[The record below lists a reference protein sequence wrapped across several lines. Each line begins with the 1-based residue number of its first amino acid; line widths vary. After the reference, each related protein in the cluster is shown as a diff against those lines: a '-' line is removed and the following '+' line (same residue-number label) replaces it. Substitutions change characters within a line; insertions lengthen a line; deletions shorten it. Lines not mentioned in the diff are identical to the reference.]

1 MAGNALI
8 EFLLAA
14 RDSVLGFD
22 SLRKGSVGWGAG
34 WFEFA
39 GFNGCVAPSDS
50 MASLECVGTGVCRDR
65 FCWTCSRPFLK
76 ELAMT
81 DFRSRWLVLSA
92 VGAALVFSPLSS
104 DVRADDAARV
114 VEGRKAELTVKI
126 GGDNAESG
134 KSTGIVI
141 SPFIQNVRGQGS
153 GEQDVPILVAPK
165 YDEQPEDAEATK
177 KSGKRGAKKSDKSP
191 VATETASQKAREE
204 WQKKRSIERQ
214 KRQSKSQAPVESKK
228 TKKAKN
234 EAAGPKVSDKVSDDD
249 RSKRTASPKDAKA
262 SVDARKKAMAARAAS
277 ETKAAAVKAK
287 AAAAHAQSSSAKR
300 AAGIKDSRSYREI
313 YNSIPFS
320 RAEYDA
326 NPGYRHQ
333 ATMEIMLGQL
343 HPIIVAPPALPR
355 QESAREVT
363 VRFLP
368 SIRPGYRAW
377 SRYPW
382 H

>member
-1 MAGNALI
+1 LSGWMPGGLCR
-8 EFLLAA
+8 EGRERGLE
-14 RDSVLGFD
+14 FD
-22 SLRKGSVGWGAG
+22 SLRKCSVGWGG
-34 WFEFA
+34 WFEFV
-39 GFNGCVAPSDS
+39 GFNGFVVPQNS
-50 MASLECVGTGVCRDR
+50 MANLESVGTGVCRDR

-104 DVRADDAARV
+104 GVRADDAVRV
-114 VEGRKAELTVKI
+114 VEGRQAELTVKI
-126 GGDNAESG
+126 GADNVESS
-134 KSTGIVI
+134 KPTGIVI
-141 SPFIQNVRGQGS
+141 SPFIQNVRGQAS
-153 GEQDVPILVAPK
+153 GEQDVPILVAPT
-165 YDEQPEDAEATK
+165 YDEQPEDPEATK
-177 KSGKRGAKKSDKSP
+177 KSGKRGAKKSDKAP

-234 EAAGPKVSDKVSDDD
+234 EAAGPKVSDKVSDAK
-249 RSKRTASPKDAKA
+249 RSKAAATNAARAAAD
-262 SVDARKKAMAARAAS
+262 DRKKAMAAKAAADK
-277 ETKAAAVKAK
+277 KAAAVKAK
-287 AAAAHAQSSSAKR
+287 AAAAYAQSSSARR
-300 AAGIKDSRSYREI
+300 ATGVKDSRSYREI

-326 NPGYRHQ
+326 NPAYRHQ

-343 HPIIVAPPALPR
+343 HPIIVAPPAQSR

>member
-1 MAGNALI
+1 LAGNALI

-14 RDSVLGFD
+14 RDSVLEFD
-22 SLRKGSVGWGAG
+22 SLRKGSVGWGG

-50 MASLECVGTGVCRDR
+50 MASLECVGTGVCRDC

-76 ELAMT
+76 EFAMT

-134 KSTGIVI
+134 KSAGIVI
-141 SPFIQNVRGQGS
+141 SPSIRDVRGQGS
-153 GEQDVPILVAPK
+153 GEQDVPILVAPE
-165 YDEQPEDAEATK
+165 YDEQPEDAEPTQ
-177 KSGKRGAKKSDKSP
+177 KSGKRDAKKSDKAP

-204 WQKKRSIERQ
+204 WQKKRATERQ
-214 KRQSKSQAPVESKK
+214 KRQTKTQASVEPKK
-228 TKKAKN
+228 TGKAKN
-234 EAAGPKVSDKVSDDD
+234 EAVGTKVSDKASDDD
-249 RSKRTASPKDAKA
+249 CSKRTTSPKDAKSA
-262 SVDARKKAMAARAAS
+262 ADARKKAMAAWAAS

>member
-22 SLRKGSVGWGAG
+22 SLRKGSVGWGG

-50 MASLECVGTGVCRDR
+50 MASLECVGTGVCRDC

-104 DVRADDAARV
+104 GVRADDAV
-114 VEGRKAELTVKI
+114 PIVEGRKAELTVKI

-234 EAAGPKVSDKVSDDD
+234 EAAGPKVSDKVSDAK
-249 RSKRTASPKDAKA
+249 RSKAAATNAARAAED
-262 SVDARKKAMAARAAS
+262 DRKKAMAAKAAADK
-277 ETKAAAVKAK
+277 KAAAVKAK
-287 AAAAHAQSSSAKR
+287 AAAAYAQSSSARR
-300 AAGIKDSRSYREI
+300 ATGVKDSRSYREI

-343 HPIIVAPPALPR
+343 YPIIVAPPALPR

>member
-1 MAGNALI
+1 
-8 EFLLAA
+8 
-14 RDSVLGFD
+14 
-22 SLRKGSVGWGAG
+22 
-34 WFEFA
+34 
-39 GFNGCVAPSDS
+39 
-50 MASLECVGTGVCRDR
+50 
-65 FCWTCSRPFLK
+65 
-76 ELAMT
+76 MT
-81 DFRSRWLVLSA
+81 DFRSCWLALSA
-92 VGAALVFSPLSS
+92 AGVAFVFSPLSS

-114 VEGRKAELTVKI
+114 VEGRKAEWTVRI
-126 GGDNAESG
+126 GVDNLEPG

-141 SPFIQNVRGQGS
+141 SPSIQDVRGQGS
-153 GEQDVPILVAPK
+153 AEQDVPILVAPE

-177 KSGKRGAKKSDKSP
+177 KSGKRDAKKSDKAP

-204 WQKKRSIERQ
+204 WQKKRATERQ
-214 KRQSKSQAPVESKK
+214 KRQTKTQASIEP
-228 TKKAKN
+228 KKAGKAKS
-234 EAAGPKVSDKVSDDD
+234 EAAGPKVSDKASDDD

-262 SVDARKKAMAARAAS
+262 AADARKKAMAARAAS

-320 RAEYDA
+320 RAECDA

-355 QESAREVT
+355 QESARDVT